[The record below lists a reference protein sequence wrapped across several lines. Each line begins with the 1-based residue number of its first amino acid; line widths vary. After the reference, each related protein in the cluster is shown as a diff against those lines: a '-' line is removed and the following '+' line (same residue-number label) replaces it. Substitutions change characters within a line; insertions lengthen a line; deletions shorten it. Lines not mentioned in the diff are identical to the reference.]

1 MIYNN
6 LTVFNY
12 SEQNLVDCVS
22 IGDNMVGF
30 PSVGLSYYLN
40 NGLMNSSSYPNNWS
54 NSVNIY
60 ILIYVLFIKIDLFN
74 LIIER
79 KLFSNPK
86 WLYRH

>member
-1 MIYNN
+1 LIYSN
-6 LTVFNY
+6 LAALNY

-60 ILIYVLFIKIDLFN
+60 ICFIYKNRFI

-79 KLFSNPK
+79 KLYSKPK
-86 WLYRH
+86 WLSRH